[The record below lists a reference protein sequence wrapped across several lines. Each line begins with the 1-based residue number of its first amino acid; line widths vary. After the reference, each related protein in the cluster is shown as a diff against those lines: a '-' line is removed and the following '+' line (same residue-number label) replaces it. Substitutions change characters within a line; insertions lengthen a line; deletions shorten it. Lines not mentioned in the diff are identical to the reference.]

1 MANKSKKEVAYTL
14 IDFDDPTDKEI
25 IKKLTGIKDVYR
37 VRVIK

>member
-14 IDFDDPTDKEI
+14 IDFDDPSDKELVN
-25 IKKLTGIKDVYR
+25 KLAAVKDVYR